1 MPEFHLTV
9 FDIVVIGLYF
19 GFVAL
24 VGWAVSRNVKSGED
38 LFLAGRSL
46 GFAAIGFSLFA
57 SNLSSTTLLGVTGQ
71 AYATGISVVNYEI
84 MAGLLLAVM
93 AVTTIPRFLRLRIT
107 TAPEYLG
114 IRFGP
119 ASQKYFSALSI
130 FLTVFV
136 DMAASVY
143 AGVLVLQTFFPSAP
157 FLPVCFGIA
166 IFAGLYTAAGGL
178 RAVVYTDVLQ
188 AIVLLIGSATI
199 TFYVFQAVGFS
210 WGTAVAQLPEGHLSL
225 VRPADDPTLPWLGL
239 VIGVPI
245 LGFYYWSTNQY
256 ILQRVFGARD
266 LKAAQRGAVL
276 AGFLKLTPLFL
287 MGIPGAMALRL
298 LPELPNPDMVYPTL
312 ILTYLPAG
320 FAGLVIAGLIAA
332 IMSTVD
338 STLNS
343 ASTLILHDFI
353 DVKKRGWTNET
364 YLRVGRLLTAGL
376 IVIAAAWPL
385 VIREFPG
392 VFTYIQ
398 QVFGY
403 AVPPVVAVFI
413 LGMAW
418 RRASGRGALL
428 TLITGHIIGLI
439 TFAWRSYALSHGL
452 NDGLPHFTIV
462 AGVTTAICFL
472 LCIAFS
478 LVFPDTASGTI
489 ARSDGA
495 KDDASADGDG
505 GGARVLWSVIALL
518 IVTCLLYIVFW

>member
-1 MPEFHLTV
+1 MPEFHLTAA
-9 FDIVVIGLYF
+9 DLVVIGLYF
-19 GFVAL
+19 SFVAI
-24 VGWAVSRNVKSGED
+24 VGWAVSRNLKSGDD

-71 AYATGISVVNYEI
+71 AYATGLSVVNYEI

-93 AVTTIPRFLRLRIT
+93 AVTTIPQFLRLRIT

-114 IRFGP
+114 RRFSP
-119 ASQKYFSALSI
+119 LCQKYFSALSI

-166 IFAGLYTAAGGL
+166 IFAGVYTAAGGL

-199 TFYVFQAVGFS
+199 TYYVFQAVGFS
-210 WGTAVAQLPEGHLSL
+210 WTEAVSQLPDGHLSL
-225 VRPADDPTLPWLGL
+225 VRPADDATLPWPGL
-239 VIGVPI
+239 LIGVPI

-287 MGIPGAMALRL
+287 MGIPGAMAFHL
-298 LPELPNPDMVYPTL
+298 LPEVSNPDMVYPTL
-312 ILTYLPAG
+312 ITTYLPAG

-343 ASTLILHDFI
+343 ASTLILHDFV
-353 DVKKRGWTNET
+353 DVRKRGWTNDT
-364 YLRVGRLLTAGL
+364 YLTVGRWLTAGL
-376 IVIAAAWPL
+376 IIIAATWPL

-413 LGMAW
+413 LGMTW
-418 RRASGRGALL
+418 RGTSSRGALL
-428 TLITGHIIGLI
+428 TLITGHLVGLA
-439 TFAWRSYALSHGL
+439 TFAWKSYALSQGVS
-452 NDGLPHFTIV
+452 DGLPHFTVV
-462 AGVTTAICFL
+462 AGVTTALCFL
-472 LCIAFS
+472 LCFAFS
-478 LVFPDTASGTI
+478 LRFPDSVSGAVKTTAGP
-489 ARSDGA
+489 ADGA
-495 KDDASADGDG
+495 AAPERPAN
-505 GGARVLWSVIALL
+505 ARVLGSVITLL
-518 IVTCLLYIVFW
+518 LVTCLLYILFW